1 MSPTPSSPSSVPPGV
16 PSDADRDEIVTVV
29 LVHWNQP
36 ERCQDT
42 IAAFQDQGVPV
53 RILVVD
59 NGSDPDAFGRLRDV
73 VGAATGDVEL
83 IPLGTN
89 TGFGPAANVGFQR
102 FLDGFLDGFLD
113 DGARCSERRY
123 GEWAALAP
131 HDALPAPGALRELI
145 DLAESQPKVGLAC
158 ADVGD
163 GETPVVDPYFG
174 GMTKP
179 AEVTEGWEDAAY
191 PHGTLLIARRACL
204 EDIGLFDERYFAY
217 CEEADLGL
225 RATKAGWGVGLAR
238 GVRVVNPSMRSG
250 SPVTD
255 YLMHRNT
262 LLLVREHSGHYHAFI
277 RWNIAAFQLARGL
290 VQPSSRAWLF
300 SAKGRAFGMLDF
312 ALGRFG
318 PPPAHLFD
326 EAGEPAST

>member
-1 MSPTPSSPSSVPPGV
+1 VSEGGPSEER
-16 PSDADRDEIVTVV
+16 RDLVTVAI
-29 LVHWNQP
+29 VHWNQP
-36 ERCQDT
+36 ERCADT
-42 IAAFQDQGVPV
+42 IEAFQHQGVPV
-53 RILVVD
+53 RMIIVD
-59 NGSDPDAFGRLRDV
+59 NGSDPEEFGRLRALVADSPHDV
-73 VGAATGDVEL
+73 TLV
-83 IPLGTN
+83 PLGAN
-89 TGFGPAANVGFQR
+89 TGFGPAANVGFQA
-102 FLDGFLDGFLD
+102 FLDQP
-113 DGARCSERRY
+113 E
-123 GEWAALAP
+123 GEWVALAP
-131 HDALPAPGALRELI
+131 HDALPAPGCLRELI
-145 DLAESQPKVGLAC
+145 DLAEAQPHVGLAC

-179 AEVTEGWEDAAY
+179 AEVAQGWEDAAY
-191 PHGTLLIARRACL
+191 PHGTLMIARRACL
-204 EDIGLFDERYFAY
+204 EEIGLFDERYFAY

-225 RATKAGWGVGLAR
+225 RATDAGWGVGLAR

-262 LLLVREHSGHYHAFI
+262 LLLVRDHSGPYHAFI
-277 RWNIAAFQLARGL
+277 RFNIAGIQLVRGL

-300 SAKGRAFGMLDF
+300 SAKGRALGMLDF

-326 EAGEPAST
+326 EAGEPPAAADAATADSATADAAAGSSAAPTA